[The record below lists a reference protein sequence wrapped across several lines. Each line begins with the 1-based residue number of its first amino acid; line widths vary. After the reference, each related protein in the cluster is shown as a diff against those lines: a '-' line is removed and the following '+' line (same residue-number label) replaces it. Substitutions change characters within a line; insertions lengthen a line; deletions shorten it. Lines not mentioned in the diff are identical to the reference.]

1 MDINSP
7 GKQQAAQGEAGQA
20 GGRGG
25 YMRLVT
31 ERKEEA
37 IHSSLLRNLM
47 VDMLLC
53 RRSAVLCAAAC
64 LQPNRWPLRGTQEA
78 TPFGV
83 LVPHLHMQ

>member
-1 MDINSP
+1 MDIEMDINSP

-25 YMRLVT
+25 YKRLVT

-47 VDMLLC
+47 VDKLPAVRTGCGAALQAFCSALCSCML
-53 RRSAVLCAAAC
+53 AA
-64 LQPNRWPLRGTQEA
+64 
-78 TPFGV
+78 
-83 LVPHLHMQ
+83 